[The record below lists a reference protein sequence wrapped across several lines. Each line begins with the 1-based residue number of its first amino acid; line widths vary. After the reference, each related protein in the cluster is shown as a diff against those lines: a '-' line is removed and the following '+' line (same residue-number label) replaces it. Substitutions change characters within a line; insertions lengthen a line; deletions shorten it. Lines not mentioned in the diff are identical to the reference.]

1 MSTVRGRA
9 VLYLTYDGLTDPLGQ
24 SQVLPYLIGCA
35 EAGHRI
41 TIVSFEKPDRFA
53 AGAGQVRALC
63 AAHGMDWHPQPFR
76 SSPPVLSKL
85 IDQRAMA
92 RAAMRLA
99 PGNEMIHAR
108 SYVAAVAGLRAA
120 QKHRLPLLFDMRGFW
135 PDQRRE
141 GGRWRD
147 DSLLGRQLFQ
157 SWKRKERKLVE
168 GSAHLVVLTKA
179 AKQEVARWDSYRDV
193 PISVVPC
200 CADFSLFTVSTAEQK
215 QAVRARLGI
224 PAEAPV
230 LCHLGSLG
238 TVYLEDDLLRLFDTL
253 AKKRSDARLLLIGR
267 HDRAALLAKAAALGL
282 DIADEQLVIAAANRP
297 DVPALVGAAD
307 VGACLITPTY
317 SSLGVSAT
325 KHAEYLACG
334 LPVIANRGIGDAEA
348 IIARTSGHVLV
359 DTTQASLDEAVARFD
374 ALAAEQRGEV
384 RERARPLLDLPA
396 AIRAYDAI
404 YARPDRA
411 VEVAPW

>member
-24 SQVLPYLIGCA
+24 SQVLPYLTGCA
-35 EAGHRI
+35 AAGHRI
-41 TIVSFEKPDRFA
+41 TIISFEKPDRFA
-53 AGAGQVRALC
+53 LLEKQVRAVC
-63 AAHGMDWHPQPFR
+63 AEHGMQWHPQPFR
-76 SSPPVLSKL
+76 SSPPILSKL

-92 RAAMRLA
+92 RAAMKLA
-99 PGNEMIHAR
+99 PANEMIHAR

-120 QKHRLPLLFDMRGFW
+120 GRHRLPLLFDMRGFW

-157 SWKRKERKLVE
+157 SWKRKERKLVD

-179 AKQEVARWDSYRDV
+179 AKDEVARWASYRGV

-200 CADFSLFTVSTAEQK
+200 CADFSLFTVSTGEQK
-215 QAVRARLGI
+215 RAVRARLGI
-224 PAEAPV
+224 AEDVPV

-238 TVYLEDDLLRLFDTL
+238 TVYLEDDLLRLFATL
-253 AKKRSDARLLLIGR
+253 ARKHSNARLLLIGR
-267 HDRAALLAKAAALGL
+267 HDRPALLAKAAALAL
-282 DIADEQLVIAAANRP
+282 DIAAEQLVIAAADRLE
-297 DVPALVGAAD
+297 VPALIGAAD
-307 VGACLITPTY
+307 VGACLIIPTY

-334 LPVIANRGIGDAEA
+334 LPVIANRGVGDAEA
-348 IIARTSGHVLV
+348 IVAQTSGHLLP
-359 DTTQASLDEAVARFD
+359 DTAQQSLDEAVARFD
-374 ALAAEQRGEV
+374 RLRNEPRGAV

-396 AIRAYDAI
+396 AIDAYEAI
-404 YARPDRA
+404 YAHPDRA